1 MPTPLISNLAS
12 TSLST
17 DIFGWRIPSSGK
29 KKGVVPN
36 IVDVGNEQSIDIA
49 SSMMSHMGIGRE
61 RRRFPGENPGK
72 MFEVAV
78 RDNLREQLHHSEA
91 SREWLVGRGASTKYF
106 AQYVHLRA
114 IEELMEKSP
123 NRAELRATIGTD
135 YMVTPDVTVSIP
147 DTTGLIG
154 NAPWLHAA
162 ISCKWT
168 IRSDRVQNIRHEFN
182 GLIRHRRGRQPH
194 LITVTAEPLPSRI
207 VAIARGTGELD
218 AVYHVAYDALDQAV
232 KSVGNDKQLADW
244 EECVN
249 LKRVLPYEQLAE
261 TLIRW

>member
-1 MPTPLISNLAS
+1 MPSTPSSGLSG
-12 TSLST
+12 TSLPT
-17 DIFGWRIPSSGK
+17 EVFGWRVPDSRK
-29 KKGVVPN
+29 RQRLVPN
-36 IVDVGNEQSIDIA
+36 IVDVGNDQSADLAI
-49 SSMMSHMGIGRE
+49 SMM
-61 RRRFPGENPGK
+61 RFLGVGKEHQRPARENPGK
-72 MFEVAV
+72 RFEVAV
-78 RDNLREQLHHSEA
+78 LEHLSQQLKQHGAADS
-91 SREWLVGRGASTKYF
+91 WLVERGRAAKDF
-106 AQYVHLRA
+106 AQYAHLAA
-114 IEELMEKSP
+114 IDTLMEQSP
-123 NRAELRATIGTD
+123 ELRATIGTD

-147 DTTGLIG
+147 DAGELIG

-218 AVYHVAYDALDQAV
+218 AVYHVAYEALDQAV
-232 KSVGNDKQLADW
+232 RAVGNDKQRADW
-244 EECVN
+244 EECVK
-249 LKRVLPYEQLAE
+249 LRRVLPYEQLAE